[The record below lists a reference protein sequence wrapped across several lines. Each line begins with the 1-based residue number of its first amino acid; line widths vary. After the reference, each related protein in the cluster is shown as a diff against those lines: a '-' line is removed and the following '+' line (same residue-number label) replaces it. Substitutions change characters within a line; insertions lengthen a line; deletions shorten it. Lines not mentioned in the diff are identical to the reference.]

1 VKEGVRKVTK
11 RSSGRVTELLAAVL
25 LAAALGP
32 ATAEAGEDDWKGFE
46 APPVYEPE
54 QFELPGV
61 NLPRKGDSAPGW
73 EFEDDA
79 DVPEDTATGFVS
91 VEVDSVPMTVYL
103 DGRPVVFNSRCGLVQ
118 FRRGSHFVS
127 LYPAERVHRAFRREV
142 PPRFWNRL
150 RGRVEL
156 ASEYALLSGFELSA
170 VRAGTRW
177 VRVAQSDTARTRLSW
192 QESRRAYVRDASRAG
207 YTFFGLT
214 AIIAAAMVVSQV
226 LVNVY

>member
-1 VKEGVRKVTK
+1 MASPVIKLRPDLRTAK
-11 RSSGRVTELLAAVL
+11 RLLVVASAL
-25 LAAALGP
+25 LLLP
-32 ATAEAGEDDWKGFE
+32 AMTFAGEDDWKGYE

-54 QFELPGV
+54 QFEMPGITLP
-61 NLPRKGDSAPGW
+61 LAHDSAPGW
-73 EFEDDA
+73 DFEENDDA
-79 DVPEDTATGFVS
+79 PEDTVTGLVS

-103 DGRPVVFNSRCGLVQ
+103 DGRPVAFNSRSGLVQ
-118 FRRGSHFVS
+118 FRRGVHFVS

-142 PPRFWNRL
+142 PRRFWNRL

-177 VRVAQSDTARTRLSW
+177 VRVAQADTARATLSW

-214 AIIAAAMVVSQV
+214 AIIAVAMIVSQV